1 MSNAMESRN
10 ASRTLSPTD
19 IPHPHELA
27 SLIVRAVQEGT
38 GRALAESNA
47 LPGYLSKTEAYR
59 QHGRTSVDRWIAE
72 GLIRVENPDG
82 RNTKKL
88 IRRDRLE
95 AVAGQSNRRTYLPVR
110 ER

>member
-1 MSNAMESRN
+1 MESRHD
-10 ASRTLSPTD
+10 ARPLSPRD

-27 SLIVRAVQEGT
+27 GLISRAVQEGT
-38 GRALAESNA
+38 GLALAESGA
-47 LPGYLSKTEAYR
+47 IPAYLSKTEAYR

-72 GLIRVENPDG
+72 GLIRVENLDG

-95 AVAGQSNRRTYLPVR
+95 GVAAQSNRNTYLAVR